1 VTDFRP
7 LKLRGEDA
15 EDMAVI
21 AACLQ
26 DAVVPV
32 EDMIFRPGSENAPG
46 EFVMVAQRF
55 RWEMLGPDE
64 KPVEGDRYERVLCGI
79 TFQGVHRT
87 RLSGIDRKG
96 DRDGLLNLLTLVAT
110 EEQGATRIDLV
121 FAGDKAIRLE
131 VARPDCTLEDYGLP
145 WPTIFRPRHP
155 AAG

>member
-1 VTDFRP
+1 
-7 LKLRGEDA
+7 
-15 EDMAVI
+15 MAVI

-32 EDMIFRPGSENAPG
+32 EDMIFRPGS
-46 EFVMVAQRF
+46 
-55 RWEMLGPDE
+55 
-64 KPVEGDRYERVLCGI
+64 
-79 TFQGVHRT
+79 VHRT

-96 DRDGLLNLLTLVAT
+96 DRDGLLSLLTLVAT
-110 EEQGATRIDLV
+110 EEQGAARIDLV